1 MPDLRPLRDTD
12 VADVLTLNER
22 NVVKLAPMDEARLH
36 ELRETA
42 DRFDVLDV
50 DGAFAGFVITFAPG
64 RVVRLGELPLVRRR
78 GTARFYY
85 LDRIVL
91 HEGFRRRGLGGYVYD
106 EIERVAAPYTRLA
119 LEVNLVP
126 RNDASLAFHAAR
138 GYREVGRLGDDEPP
152 GVVDGEAAVT
162 PERGG
167 ARRSAEAMWA
177 GDAASRALGMELVE
191 VAPGPRD
198 AADDGA
204 RGHGQRAR
212 DRARRPD
219 VHAGRLGVRVRLQ
232 LLQPQHGRG
241 RRGDPVPGAHPARG
255 RAGRGGGRAQPRG
268 PRRRLRRHRAGRGDR
283 RGGVRGAQQGDPRDA
298 LRPGADGGGLR

>member
-12 VADVLTLNER
+12 VADVLTLNAR

-64 RVVRLGELPLVRRR
+64 TPYDSENYRWFAARHE
-78 GTARFYY
+78 RFYY

-91 HEGFRRRGLGGYVYD
+91 HEGFRRRGLGGHVYD

-138 GYREVGRLGDDEPP
+138 GYREVGRLGDDEHL
-152 GVVDGEAAVT
+152 V
-162 PERGG
+162 
-167 ARRSAEAMWA
+167 S
-177 GDAASRALGMELVE
+177 LMEKPL
-191 VAPGPRD
+191 
-198 AADDGA
+198 
-204 RGHGQRAR
+204 
-212 DRARRPD
+212 
-219 VHAGRLGVRVRLQ
+219 
-232 LLQPQHGRG
+232 
-241 RRGDPVPGAHPARG
+241 
-255 RAGRGGGRAQPRG
+255 
-268 PRRRLRRHRAGRGDR
+268 
-283 RGGVRGAQQGDPRDA
+283 
-298 LRPGADGGGLR
+298 